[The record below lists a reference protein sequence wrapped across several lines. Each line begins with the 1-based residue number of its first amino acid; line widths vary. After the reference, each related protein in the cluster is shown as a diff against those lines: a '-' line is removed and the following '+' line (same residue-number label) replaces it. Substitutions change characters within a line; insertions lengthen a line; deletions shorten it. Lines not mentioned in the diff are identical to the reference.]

1 MNKQDIIDGLLELD
15 RYSNAVKAAIAVL
28 KTITE
33 PKPDFYVGWVGET
46 RNGLVAEIHAETDGM
61 FYGFI
66 RLNTMVPSA
75 ARWGR
80 DGTFDE
86 RQGKTSNDLIPNTPP
101 EPEIWYRGKS
111 QSALFHYASDIPDGC
126 VVEKVEVRVVT

>member
-33 PKPDFYVGWVGET
+33 PKPDFYVGWKGKT
-46 RNGLVAEIHAETDGM
+46 RDGREAEIYGRHNRQ
-61 FYGFI
+61 FYG
-66 RLNTMVPSA
+66 RVLHGSG
-75 ARWGR
+75 RW
-80 DGTFDE
+80 DECEHGTA
-86 RQGKTSNDLIPNTPP
+86 TAVHPMSPSNDLIPNTPP
-101 EPEIWYRGKS
+101 EPEIWYRRKS
-111 QSALFHYASDIPDGC
+111 QSALFRYASDIPDGY